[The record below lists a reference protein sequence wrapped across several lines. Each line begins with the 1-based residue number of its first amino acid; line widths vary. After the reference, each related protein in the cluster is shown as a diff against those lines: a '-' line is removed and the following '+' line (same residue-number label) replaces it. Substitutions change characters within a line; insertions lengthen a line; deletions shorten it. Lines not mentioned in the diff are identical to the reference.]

1 MTAFF
6 WIIVLIVSISILAFY
21 FFNFKSK
28 AKEGLKDLYLDG
40 LDYMMS
46 GHRQKAYR
54 NFKRIIDSDSNNFR
68 AYLRLGQVTREG
80 GNPTAA
86 IKIHRSLIVRK
97 NITNNEK
104 VELYK
109 NLALDYFELKNIDK
123 AYEYL
128 ESLLLIDKD
137 NVWAIFLKIKIL
149 REKNDWNK
157 AGSLLE
163 KYFKAADYKDDNKRA
178 LYKIQEARSFIE
190 NKNFEAARRVLDEA
204 LSIDPSLAISYY
216 FIGDSYSKE
225 SDEKYKQGEEIRK
238 KLQISE
244 NNSHPDIDGYYND
257 AKQLLSKSIDNWVIY
272 TARAP
277 KQSWLVIH
285 LLMDALLAL
294 NRFSEF
300 ENILQE
306 ILDKDPNNM
315 EVTATLADIYD
326 QEGKNSQAMELI
338 DKVLASDDSSLLIKL
353 TQLKLQS
360 RNPEKSK
367 NLRKQLDSLIHF
379 LVTDERFQRYKNTSR
394 DSDVLWLYEA
404 SGDDIPE

>member
-379 LVTDERFQRYKNTSR
+379 LVTDKGFQLYKDTDKDKN
-394 DSDVLWLYEA
+394 LIWLYDSKKDNE
-404 SGDDIPE
+404 